1 MSSLERFKRMKQNE
15 LIKKHLKEKGTI
27 TSMEAFELYG
37 CTRLSARIFNLR
49 QSGMNIVNDLTK
61 GKNRYGDTVYFST
74 YRLVQNDGNISN

>member
-49 QSGMNIVNDLTK
+49 QEGMNIVNDLTK